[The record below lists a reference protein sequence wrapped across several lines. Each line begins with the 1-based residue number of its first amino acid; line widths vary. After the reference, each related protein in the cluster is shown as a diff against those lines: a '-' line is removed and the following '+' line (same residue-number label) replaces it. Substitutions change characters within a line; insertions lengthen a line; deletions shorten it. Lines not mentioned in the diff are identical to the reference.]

1 MKGLSMIEIRFH
13 GRGGQGAVTSAEI
26 LAQAAIM
33 DGKYAQAFP
42 SFGAERRGAPVQ
54 AFTRISNEPIRIRI
68 GVYHPDVIVVL
79 DSTLIQSENVFFG
92 LKEGGLAVINSKES
106 PRELKERLGFKGR
119 IITVDATKIAL
130 EELGVP
136 ITNIAILGALCRG
149 RPDLAKME
157 SLEYFIAERFPHLKE
172 KEIRSFR
179 RAYEEVSE

>member
-1 MKGLSMIEIRFH
+1 MVEIRFH

-26 LAQAAIM
+26 LAQAAIL

-42 SFGAERRGAPVQ
+42 SFGAERRGAPVL
-54 AFTRISNEPIRIRI
+54 AFTRISDEPIRIRI
-68 GVYHPDVIVVL
+68 GIYNPDVVVVL
-79 DSTLIQSENVFFG
+79 DSTLIQTEPVFSG
-92 LKEGGLAVINSKES
+92 LKDNGVVVINTKRS
-106 PRELKERLGFKGR
+106 PEEIREEFGFKGK
-119 IITVDATKIAL
+119 IVTVDATKIAM

-149 RPDLAKME
+149 VPDLARTE

-179 RAYEEVSE
+179 RAYEEAREIS

>member
-1 MKGLSMIEIRFH
+1 MVEIRFH

-26 LAQAAIM
+26 LAQAAIL

-42 SFGAERRGAPVQ
+42 SFGAERRGAPVL

-68 GVYHPDVIVVL
+68 GIYNPDIVVVL
-79 DSTLIQSENVFFG
+79 DSTLIQTEPVFSG
-92 LKEGGLAVINSKES
+92 LKDNGVVVINTKKS
-106 PRELKERLGFKGR
+106 PEEIREEFKFKGK
-119 IITVDATKIAL
+119 IVTVDATKIAM

-149 RPDLAKME
+149 MPSLAKTE

-179 RAYEEVSE
+179 RAYEEAREIS